1 VFFFFF
7 FFFCF
12 CCFFFFVLDFCGFFL
27 LFFARVRRDGPCRVN
42 FGVEFEDVAAD
53 SMYDSPGFECGAF
66 FCFFFCRAEVTA
78 LLRLSE
84 PGHPNI
90 IKLYTV
96 LEDADNMYMILE
108 YASHGELFD
117 YIVENSPLGT
127 CFFSL
132 IMRCLAA
139 PLVFFF
145 FFLAFSFFFF
155 FFCFAGVRLCVT
167 RFFCFFCFFAGMCF
181 GGVAALFLGIAGAD
195 VDIWMCGVGGI
206 RMVFKTSILRWC

>member
-1 VFFFFF
+1 MTLLGLNAVL
-7 FFFCF
+7 
-12 CCFFFFVLDFCGFFL
+12 FFV
-27 LFFARVRRDGPCRVN
+27 
-42 FGVEFEDVAAD
+42 
-53 SMYDSPGFECGAF
+53 
-66 FCFFFCRAEVTA
+66 FFFCRAEVTA

-155 FFCFAGVRLCVT
+155 FFFALRVSDCV
-167 RFFCFFCFFAGMCF
+167 
-181 GGVAALFLGIAGAD
+181 
-195 VDIWMCGVGGI
+195 
-206 RMVFKTSILRWC
+206 